1 MMHPNIRVILLM
13 ASSVAL
19 ALRPTGNPA
28 PAESSRVRVLL
39 DTDTFNEMDDQFFV
53 TYALMEPR
61 FEIEGICATQY
72 RVTEASVDESYYEA
86 RRILNLMGMSG
97 RIPLRMGSDT
107 AMPDPQTPRSSPA
120 SRFIVERALAKDPRP
135 LHILAVGAL
144 TNVASAYLENKK
156 IRDRI
161 RIIWLGGSRWPE
173 GALSEFNAVND
184 RAAVKCIIEAGLDLT
199 QIPTETCAQQLTTTF
214 AETERRLRHRNAVAD
229 YLIDLYR
236 DYGHDQKVIW
246 DMTAVAC
253 LLQQTEGKRFFT
265 ITDVPAP
272 RVDEATLKYI
282 PNPEGARMKVCT
294 GLDREKIF
302 ADFYARFPPTA
313 DLDPP
318 YLTLACSRD
327 DPRAVT
333 LTFNED
339 LDPDSV
345 RSLSGFRLQPD
356 VPVRAV
362 QLVDARTVRLQ
373 LAASLDPSTAYTVAC
388 SEVRDVARNPV
399 GPRNTFRF
407 QPQPE
412 MHDGLRATLY
422 AAGSKLTK
430 LPVPELSDRTAVF
443 RGQTL
448 ELWLSNS
455 RKSFIESSLKAMF
468 VVILEGNL
476 EVPFKHEYEIS
487 CYADDAA
494 RIELDGR
501 LLVEADLGAGS
512 VRAASRVHLDKGL
525 HPVRISFLQRGGQ
538 YLLNL
543 YWNFPF
549 HEKQRIPW
557 NYFCFAAR

>member
-1 MMHPNIRVILLM
+1 
-13 ASSVAL
+13 
-19 ALRPTGNPA
+19 
-28 PAESSRVRVLL
+28 
-39 DTDTFNEMDDQFFV
+39 
-53 TYALMEPR
+53 
-61 FEIEGICATQY
+61 
-72 RVTEASVDESYYEA
+72 
-86 RRILNLMGMSG
+86 
-97 RIPLRMGSDT
+97 
-107 AMPDPQTPRSSPA
+107 
-120 SRFIVERALAKDPRP
+120 
-135 LHILAVGAL
+135 
-144 TNVASAYLENKK
+144 
-156 IRDRI
+156 
-161 RIIWLGGSRWPE
+161 
-173 GALSEFNAVND
+173 
-184 RAAVKCIIEAGLDLT
+184 
-199 QIPTETCAQQLTTTF
+199 
-214 AETERRLRHRNAVAD
+214 
-229 YLIDLYR
+229 
-236 DYGHDQKVIW
+236 
-246 DMTAVAC
+246 
-253 LLQQTEGKRFFT
+253 
-265 ITDVPAP
+265 
-272 RVDEATLKYI
+272 
-282 PNPEGARMKVCT
+282 MKVRT

-388 SEVRDVARNPV
+388 SEVRDVAGNPV

-430 LPVPELSDRTAVF
+430 LPVPELSDRAAVF
-443 RGQTL
+443 R
-448 ELWLSNS
+448 
-455 RKSFIESSLKAMF
+455 
-468 VVILEGNL
+468 NL